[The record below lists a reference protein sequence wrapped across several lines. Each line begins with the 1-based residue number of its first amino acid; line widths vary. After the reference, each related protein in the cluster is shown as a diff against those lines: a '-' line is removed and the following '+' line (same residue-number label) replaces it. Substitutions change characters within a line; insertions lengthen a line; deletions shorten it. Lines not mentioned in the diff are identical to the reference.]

1 MLEGHL
7 DLPFF
12 DDFVLSFVVCVIVMT
27 RKHVNSECSDFE
39 RKDIQ
44 RTRRHS
50 INEPA
55 CPTDENI
62 LDVIVTSR
70 KH

>member
-7 DLPFF
+7 DLPVF

-27 RKHVNSECSDFE
+27 RKHVNSE

-55 CPTDENI
+55 GPTEDNI
-62 LDVIVTSR
+62 SDVIVTLR
-70 KH
+70 KQC